1 MNEFTDQDVQ
11 KIIEEAHQCQGNVLA
26 EKAPNLVFR
35 VAQVKLRLFK
45 IPFINED
52 VEDFTQ
58 MAFVDFMENCY
69 EKIRKYN
76 PQISSFKNWIALL
89 TRNVIVNKLNKR
101 KDVYTPSNY
110 FIRTEEQ
117 KADMPID
124 LEIDKMLDQ
133 IQKLDKIKEYLTE
146 LTPQQQLAL
155 AFTYFDGLSTEHI
168 IRLMKISK
176 ENYFV
181 ILNRTREKLK
191 KILEKNETQLF
202 E

>member
-35 VAQVKLRLFK
+35 VVQVKLRLFK

-58 MAFVDFMENCY
+58 LAFVDFMENCY
-69 EKIRKYN
+69 EKIRKYS
-76 PQISSFKNWIALL
+76 PKISSFKNWLALL
-89 TRNVIVNKLNKR
+89 TRNVVVDELNKR

-110 FIRTEEQ
+110 VIRTEEE
-117 KADMPID
+117 KADRPID

-133 IQKLDKIKEYLTE
+133 IQKLDKIKEYMTE
-146 LTPQQQLAL
+146 LTPKQQLAL

-168 IRLMKISK
+168 IRLMKISEK
-176 ENYFV
+176 NYFV
-181 ILNRTREKLK
+181 ILKRAREKLK
-191 KILEKNETQLF
+191 KILKKNETQLF